1 MDAVTLDRAVTIA
14 RQFAPEIINT
24 VVVAAPQQVMLEV
37 RFIEASRQAGR
48 ELGVQW
54 NVFNS
59 RMTANVGS
67 RRPANQLADQRADQ
81 PDQHPDR

>member
-1 MDAVTLDRAVTIA
+1 
-14 RQFAPEIINT
+14 
-24 VVVAAPQQVMLEV
+24 MLEV

-59 RMTANVGS
+59 RMAANIGS
-67 RRPANQLADQRADQ
+67 RQPAGQPADQRADQ